1 MPLFKLEIMKQNKN
15 KVKTNTF
22 LRFSEKAAE
31 IAGHPLAFALAVL
44 SVIVWLVLGF
54 VYKFS
59 DTWQLVIN
67 SITNIFEFLILFLI
81 QNTQNRDTRY
91 FNIKLDELIRTS
103 KPARKSVID
112 LEKLSDNDLKKLE
125 EKYNQLVAKD

>member
-1 MPLFKLEIMKQNKN
+1 MKKIKGNS
-15 KVKTNTF
+15 F
-22 LRFSEKAAE
+22 LRFSEKAAV
-31 IAGHPLAFALAVL
+31 IAGHPVAFTLAVL
-44 SVIVWLVLGF
+44 SVVIWLVLGF

-91 FNIKLDELIRTS
+91 FNIKLDELIRVS
-103 KPARKSVID
+103 KPARKSIID
-112 LEKLSDNDLKKLE
+112 LENLSDNDLKKLE
-125 EKYNQLVAKD
+125 EKYNELVVKD